1 MADERTLRLAYRPVK
16 AEILEKYL
24 QFIQLELDGKAPA
37 EALVLT
43 GLSAD
48 DVART
53 AMAVNAFCRPRLLKR
68 RLAKT
73 NAKTPDKQMKLLE
86 ELARPIDDTEFV
98 SRYGAETHHVLLSH
112 EESLIV
118 LRAKSV
124 GEG

>member
-24 QFIQLELDGKAPA
+24 QFVQLELDGRAPA
-37 EALVLT
+37 EALGQT

-48 DVART
+48 EVART

-68 RLAKT
+68 RLAKST
-73 NAKTPDKQMKLLE
+73 AKTPDKQMKVLA

-98 SRYGAETHHVLLSH
+98 SLYGAETHQVLLSH
-112 EESLIV
+112 EETLIA